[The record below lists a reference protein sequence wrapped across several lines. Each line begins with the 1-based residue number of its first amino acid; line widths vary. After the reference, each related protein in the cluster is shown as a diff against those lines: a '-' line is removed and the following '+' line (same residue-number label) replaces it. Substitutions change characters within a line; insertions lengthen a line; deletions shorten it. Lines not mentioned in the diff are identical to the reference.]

1 VLICLY
7 TELNLKAPSHVTILI
22 WIKKIGLHQLHKTRE
37 KADDWIII
45 LDESVEFGSEK
56 LLVILGIR
64 EKDINFNRP
73 LQYYDMECLVSKVS
87 SSWKGEDIKKVLDEL
102 QCNIGRIKYAVAD
115 MGNAIKNALYLSEV
129 RHVEDVT
136 HKLSLIIK
144 HLYEKDSQFIEYT
157 KKLAYLR
164 GSLCLSRLSYILP
177 PAQRVHSRFMNLKP
191 IVDWGLAV
199 IKKIKENNGL
209 ENDLERLNSII
220 EYEGIVKE
228 LDKLV
233 HYSISIQEELKN
245 NGLSQESIKKCKS
258 VFKDT
263 QRNRRLRT
271 FENQVMQY
279 LEDTIKQAEGEEKI
293 LCASDIL
300 ESSFGKYKNSI
311 SNNLSIGI
319 TDLSLSIA
327 AYTVNFD
334 NEKDVREALT
344 SVKVT
349 DIMQWKSANIGKTL
363 TARRMEVLG
372 HGGKRKKITT

>member
-1 VLICLY
+1 MI
-7 TELNLKAPSHVTILI
+7 
-22 WIKKIGLHQLHKTRE
+22 
-37 KADDWIII
+37 
-45 LDESVEFGSEK
+45 DESVEFGSEK

-73 LQYYDMECLVSKVS
+73 LQYHDMECLVSKVS
-87 SSWKGEDIKKVLDEL
+87 SSWKGEDIKKVLEEL

-115 MGNAIKNALYLSEV
+115 MGNAIKNALYLSNV

-144 HLYEKDSQFIEYT
+144 HLYEKDSQFIGYT

-209 ENDLERLNSII
+209 GNDLERLNSII

-233 HYSISIQEELKN
+233 HYAISIQKELKN
-245 NGLSQESIKKCKS
+245 NGLSQESIKNCKS
-258 VFKDT
+258 VFKDNH
-263 QRNRRLRT
+263 RNRRLRI

-279 LEDTIKQAEGEEKI
+279 LEDTIKQAKGEEKI
-293 LCASDIL
+293 LCTSDIL

-344 SVKVT
+344 SIKVT
-349 DIMQWKSANIGKTL
+349 DIAHWKSANIGKTL
-363 TARRMEVLG
+363 TARRLEVLG
-372 HGGKRKKITT
+372 NGGKAK